1 MKPGQQNGGAAE
13 GQHRV
18 DAYAQTKAVKHRHHG
33 KHPITGQQTAAGIH
47 ALQCQGIEIQVG
59 QQDTLWLAGGA
70 SGVKHCCT
78 VSAFAHIGD
87 GSAGLLHECVPIHPV
102 MRFPFY
108 ADPVCNAKGQGHKA
122 VRGYYYNSI
131 RRQTLQLF
139 CNAIQCQNHFAA
151 AELQMVFYF
160 APGGKGV
167 DHICHR
173 PQLIEGIK
181 DDYRLGH
188 IWQDHRHAV
197 SLLDMQAA

>member
-1 MKPGQQNGGAAE
+1 M
-13 GQHRV
+13 
-18 DAYAQTKAVKHRHHG
+18 
-33 KHPITGQQTAAGIH
+33 
-47 ALQCQGIEIQVG
+47 
-59 QQDTLWLAGGA
+59 
-70 SGVKHCCT
+70 
-78 VSAFAHIGD
+78 
-87 GSAGLLHECVPIHPV
+87 HECVPIHPV

-139 CNAIQCQNHFAA
+139 CNAVQCQNHFAA
-151 AELQMVFYF
+151 AELQIVFYF

-173 PQLIEGIK
+173 SQLIEGIK